1 LSAPDA
7 NSLAYEAGAYAANLD
22 LVDHDPT
29 DPTILQGPQVSA
41 KQRDRVMS
49 YIQKGIDEG
58 ANLVV
63 GGHRPESARGRLNA

>member
-1 LSAPDA
+1 M
-7 NSLAYEAGAYAANLD
+7 AYEAGTYAANLD
-22 LVDHDPT
+22 VVDHDPTDPT
-29 DPTILQGPQVSA
+29 DPTILQGPQVTA

-63 GGHRPESARGRLNA
+63 GGHRPESASGRLNA